1 MKAAFL
7 ARFTCIH
14 CIKNN
19 SKKTIILTESN
30 DNKVLEAIEYIWE
43 NDLANI
49 ILLGKLNNTNYK
61 LNNLKIVIPEESEL
75 LDRFTIELYNLRK
88 NKGLTM
94 EEARKLLCENYMY
107 FACMLLRFNLA
118 DGVVSGASNTTS
130 STIKPALQILD
141 RTSLLASTF
150 MLMDIDN
157 FDKIFL
163 FSDIALNINPD
174 SKELSNIA
182 IDSCLSYKKI
192 FNIEPK
198 GALLSYST
206 YSSAKGE
213 SVDKIKNALELCKIN
228 RPDLLID
235 GEMQLDS
242 AIIPSVN
249 QIKAPNSIIK
259 GDANVLIFP
268 DLNAGN
274 IGYKLVNRF
283 ASCKSY
289 GPFIQGLNKVV
300 SDLSRG
306 SNTEEIIGTILITC
320 LLTV

>member
-1 MKAAFL
+1 MSFIESVKE
-7 ARFTCIH
+7 RV
-14 CIKNN
+14 KNN
-19 SKKTIILTESN
+19 PKKTIILTESN
-30 DNKVLEAIEYIWE
+30 DNRVLEAIEYILE

-49 ILLGKLNNTNYK
+49 ILLGRLNNSNYK
-61 LNNLKIVIPEESEL
+61 LNKLKIVIPEESEL
-75 LDRFTIELYNLRK
+75 LDRFSIELYSLRK
-88 NKGLTM
+88 NKGLTL
-94 EEARKLLCENYMY
+94 EETRKLLCENYMY

-163 FSDIALNINPD
+163 FSDIALNINPN

-192 FNIEPK
+192 FSIEPK
-198 GALLSYST
+198 AALLSYST

-235 GEMQLDS
+235 GEVQLDS

>member
-1 MKAAFL
+1 MSFIESVKE
-7 ARFTCIH
+7 RV
-14 CIKNN
+14 KNN

-30 DNKVLEAIEYIWE
+30 DNRVLEAIEYILE

-49 ILLGKLNNTNYK
+49 ILLGRLNNSNYK
-61 LNNLKIVIPEESEL
+61 LNKLKIVIPEESKL
-75 LDRFTIELYNLRK
+75 LDRFSLELYSLRK
-88 NKGLTM
+88 NKGLTL
-94 EEARKLLCENYMY
+94 EEARKMLCENYMY

-163 FSDIALNINPD
+163 FSDIALNINPN

-198 GALLSYST
+198 AALLSYST

-242 AIIPSVN
+242 AIIPSIN

-283 ASCKSY
+283 AFCKSY
-289 GPFIQGLNKVV
+289 GPFMQGLNKIV

>member
-1 MKAAFL
+1 MNFIESVKE
-7 ARFTCIH
+7 RV
-14 CIKNN
+14 KNN
-19 SKKTIILTESN
+19 PKKTIILTESN
-30 DNKVLEAIEYIWE
+30 DNRVLEAIEYILE

-49 ILLGKLNNTNYK
+49 ILLGRLNNSNYR
-61 LNNLKIVIPEESEL
+61 LNKLKIVIPEESEL
-75 LDRFTIELYNLRK
+75 LDRFSLELYNLRK
-88 NKGLTM
+88 NKGLTI
-94 EEARKLLCENYMY
+94 EEARKMLCENYMY

-163 FSDIALNINPD
+163 FSDIALNINPN

-198 GALLSYST
+198 AALLSYST

-268 DLNAGN
+268 DLNSGN

>member
-1 MKAAFL
+1 MNFIESVKE
-7 ARFTCIH
+7 RV
-14 CIKNN
+14 KNN

-30 DNKVLEAIEYIWE
+30 DNRVLEAIEYILE

-49 ILLGKLNNTNYK
+49 ILLGRLNNTNYR
-61 LNNLKIVIPEESEL
+61 LNKLKIVIPEESEL
-75 LDRFTIELYNLRK
+75 LERFTIELYNLRK
-88 NKGLTM
+88 NKGLTI
-94 EEARKLLCENYMY
+94 EESRKLLCDNYMY

-157 FDKIFL
+157 YDDVFL
-163 FSDIALNINPD
+163 FSDIALNINPN

-198 GALLSYST
+198 AALLSYST

-249 QIKAPNSIIK
+249 QVKAPNSIIK

>member
-1 MKAAFL
+1 MNFIESVKE
-7 ARFTCIH
+7 RV
-14 CIKNN
+14 KNN

-30 DNKVLEAIEYIWE
+30 DNRVLEAIEYILE

-49 ILLGKLNNTNYK
+49 ILLGRLNNTNYR
-61 LNNLKIVIPEESEL
+61 LNKLKIVIPEESEL
-75 LDRFTIELYNLRK
+75 LERFTIELYNLRK
-88 NKGLTM
+88 NKGLTI
-94 EEARKLLCENYMY
+94 EEARKMLCENYMY
-107 FACMLLRFNLA
+107 FACMLLKFNLA

-163 FSDIALNINPD
+163 FSDIALNIDPD

>member
-1 MKAAFL
+1 
-7 ARFTCIH
+7 
-14 CIKNN
+14 
-19 SKKTIILTESN
+19 
-30 DNKVLEAIEYIWE
+30 
-43 NDLANI
+43 
-49 ILLGKLNNTNYK
+49 
-61 LNNLKIVIPEESEL
+61 
-75 LDRFTIELYNLRK
+75 
-88 NKGLTM
+88 M

-157 FDKIFL
+157 YDDVFL
-163 FSDIALNINPD
+163 FSDIALNISPN
-174 SKELSNIA
+174 SEELSNIA
-182 IDSCLSYKKI
+182 IDSCDSYKKI

-198 GALLSYST
+198 AALLSYST
-206 YSSAKGE
+206 YSSSKGD
-213 SVDKIKNALELCKIN
+213 SVDRIKKSIELCKVN
-228 RPDLLID
+228 RPDLIID

-242 AIIPSVN
+242 AIIPSIN
-249 QIKAPNSIIK
+249 ALKAPNSIVK
-259 GDANVLIFP
+259 GNANVLIFP
-268 DLNAGN
+268 DLNSGN

-283 ASCKSY
+283 SNCKSY
-289 GPFIQGLNKVV
+289 GPFIQGLNKSI

>member
-1 MKAAFL
+1 MSFIDDIKE
-7 ARFTCIH
+7 RV
-14 CIKNN
+14 KNN
-19 SKKTIILTESN
+19 PKKTIILTESN
-30 DNKVLEAIEYIWE
+30 DNRVLEAIEYILK

-49 ILLGKLNNTNYK
+49 ILLGRLNNRNYNLK
-61 LNNLKIVIPEESEL
+61 GLKIVIPEESEL
-75 LDRFTIELYNLRK
+75 LERFTIELYNFRK
-88 NKGLTM
+88 NKGLTI
-94 EEARKLLCENYMY
+94 EESRKLLCENYMY

-118 DGVVSGASNTTS
+118 DGVVSGASHTTS

-163 FSDIALNINPD
+163 FSDIALNINPN
-174 SKELSNIA
+174 SKELSNIT
-182 IDSCLSYKKI
+182 IDSCDSYKKI

-198 GALLSYST
+198 AALLSYST

-249 QIKAPNSIIK
+249 QVKAPNSIIK

>member
-1 MKAAFL
+1 MSFIESVKE
-7 ARFTCIH
+7 RV
-14 CIKNN
+14 KNN
-19 SKKTIILTESN
+19 PKKTIILTESN
-30 DNKVLEAIEYIWE
+30 DNRVLEAIEYILE

-49 ILLGKLNNTNYK
+49 ILLGRLNNNNYR
-61 LNNLKIVIPEESEL
+61 LNKLKIVIPEESEL
-75 LDRFTIELYNLRK
+75 LDRFSLELYKLRQH
-88 NKGLTM
+88 KGLTL

-174 SKELSNIA
+174 SKGLSNIA

-192 FNIEPK
+192 FNMEPK
-198 GALLSYST
+198 AALLSYST

-268 DLNAGN
+268 DLNSGN

-283 ASCKSY
+283 APCKSY
-289 GPFIQGLNKVV
+289 GPFMQGLNKIV